1 MFLKL
6 TIIFM
11 TFPSTLC
18 CKLLKLR
25 DTQGKQNMFIYHI
38 IIYISAVSVNLTS
51 SLKQSYLCPTDQ
63 QVTFTCTTAGTDLVW
78 MVNQMMLSY
87 NSIASVGALRSNHDS
102 TITSAF
108 ISIWGSSDHGVAY
121 RRAVLTVI
129 AQPGTIDPVTV
140 TCHNGSTNE
149 SEQINFL
156 PDTKGSI

>member
-1 MFLKL
+1 
-6 TIIFM
+6 
-11 TFPSTLC
+11 
-18 CKLLKLR
+18 
-25 DTQGKQNMFIYHI
+25 
-38 IIYISAVSVNLTS
+38 
-51 SLKQSYLCPTDQ
+51 
-63 QVTFTCTTAGTDLVW
+63 

-108 ISIWGSSDHGVAY
+108 ISIWGSSDHGFAY
-121 RRAVLTVI
+121 RRAVLTVV

-140 TCHNGSTNE
+140 ACHNGSTSE